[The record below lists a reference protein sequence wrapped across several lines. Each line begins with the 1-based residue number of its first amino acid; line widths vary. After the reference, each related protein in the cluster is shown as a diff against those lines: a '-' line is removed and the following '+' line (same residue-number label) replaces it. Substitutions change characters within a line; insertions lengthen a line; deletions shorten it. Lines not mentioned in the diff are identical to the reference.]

1 MKSFKGY
8 LQERF
13 QEWKSGS
20 APAWT
25 ESLSTMLFDLPRAG
39 LKDLKIPLSP
49 SIMSRVWP
57 KSVRSKAFHLTD
69 FDGLKKLKGM
79 QKGKKSISA
88 FYNMDDYII
97 SSGIKTEGGYV
108 VELEGD
114 VLAASPDDVSSQP
127 DKSGRRWIT
136 FSSLMNPSTAADPGL
151 GGSSKLKGI
160 DKDLEKLL
168 INIIVKYD
176 DDPSDSSSYKPTQ
189 SELSFDWAYLG
200 KSIGGK
206 QKSLIIADYI
216 DGMEKIM
223 KKHSK
228 SLRSVLTDYT
238 KKRTLES
245 DPDSGDTA
253 MWDELVVNNFTIQ
266 KIHVSPE
273 FSPDFANLEKGEGGD
288 RMYTFQ
294 NKDKDIEG
302 FPFELYYE
310 VGDMVDYI
318 NRTLR

>member
-1 MKSFKGY
+1 MKSFRGY
-8 LQERF
+8 LKETF
-13 QEWKSGS
+13 QDWKSGS

-39 LKDLKIPLSP
+39 LKDIHIPLSP
-49 SIMSRVWP
+49 SIMNRIWP
-57 KSVRSKAFHLTD
+57 KSIRSKAFHLTD
-69 FDGLKKLKGM
+69 FDGVKKLKGM
-79 QKGKKSISA
+79 QKGKRSISA
-88 FYNMDDYII
+88 FYNMDDYMIT
-97 SSGIKTEGGYV
+97 SGIKTEGGYV

-114 VLAASPDDVSSQP
+114 VLAASPDDISSQP

-136 FSSLMNPSTAADPGL
+136 VSSLLNSPFDPDPGL
-151 GGSSKLKGI
+151 GGKAKLRGI
-160 DKDLEKLL
+160 EEDIKALL
-168 INIIVKYD
+168 TEIVK
-176 DDPSDSSSYKPTQ
+176 KN
-189 SELSFDWAYLG
+189 SEGIRFSGTTAEIATMWSGLG
-200 KSIGGK
+200 KSTGGK
-206 QKSLIIADYI
+206 EKSLIIKDYI
-216 DGMEKIM
+216 DGMEKVM

-238 KKRTLES
+238 NKKTLEP
-245 DPDSGDTA
+245 DPDSGDVA

-273 FSPDFANLEKGEGGD
+273 HSPDFANLEKGEGGD